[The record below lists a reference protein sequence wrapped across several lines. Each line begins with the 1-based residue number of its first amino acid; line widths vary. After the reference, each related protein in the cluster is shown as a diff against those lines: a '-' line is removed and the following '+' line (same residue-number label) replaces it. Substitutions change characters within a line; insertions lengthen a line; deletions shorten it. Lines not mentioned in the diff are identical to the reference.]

1 MFYQRNFGANITGW
15 FDQNNICCTQVT
27 REDCIKKEVIQQLC
41 VEPMT
46 HSNLNKALVENVNM
60 ETGLETVIDQVAV
73 FKKQSTQNG
82 VSLYELKPG
91 QYA

>member
-1 MFYQRNFGANITGW
+1 M
-15 FDQNNICCTQVT
+15 QVT
-27 REDCIKKEVIQQLC
+27 REDCIKKEVIQQLS

-73 FKKQSTQNG
+73 FKKQSIQNG

-91 QYA
+91 